1 MVEKEKFEFIDLNYR
16 PKDDLICLFRIKP
29 ARGLSIQEVANQ
41 VALESSVGTWDKVE
55 GMSKEIMNKYGG
67 KVFHI
72 NKNFVK
78 IAYPTELFELGNM
91 PSILSGIAGN
101 IFGMKVIEGL
111 RLEDIDFSNKLRD
124 SFKGPKYGIEGVRK
138 LLNIKNR
145 PLIGTIVKPKVGLNS
160 SEYAEYA
167 YRAWK
172 GGLDLVKS
180 DENLT
185 NQNFNRFQERC
196 KKTIKIKERVEK
208 ETGEKKLYVEN
219 VTAETKE
226 MLKRAK
232 FIQDNGGNCAMID
245 IVVSGWSAFQTLRNE
260 DLNLV
265 IHCHRAGHG
274 MFTENPL
281 HGMSMLT
288 VAKIARLIGG
298 DNLHIGGVFGK
309 MRGKKDEVIQI
320 EKEIEEQIVNIHDI
334 HKGLLK
340 EEWGKIKP
348 MFSVCS
354 GGIHPG
360 TLPRLIKTMG
370 KNIICQAGG
379 GVSAHPL
386 GVEAGAKAMKQALD
400 ASLEGINLKEYSKT
414 HKELRIAIDRWGYLK

>member
-1 MVEKEKFEFIDLNYR
+1 MNEYIKLGYK
-16 PKDDLICLFRIKP
+16 PKDDLIALFRVEP
-29 ARGLSIQEVANQ
+29 AKGLSIKEAANQ
-41 VALESSVGTWDKVE
+41 IALESSIGTWDKVE
-55 GMSKEIMNKYGG
+55 GLSKDIMKKYGG
-67 KVFHI
+67 KVFSI
-72 NKNFVK
+72 KGNFVK

-101 IFGMKVIEGL
+101 IFGMKVIDGL
-111 RLEDIDFSNKLRD
+111 RLEDIDFSNRVRD
-124 SFKGPKYGIEGVRK
+124 SFKGPRYGIEGVRK
-138 LLNIKNR
+138 LLKIRNR

-160 SEYAEYA
+160 SGYAEYA
-167 YRAWK
+167 YKAWK

-185 NQNFNRFQERC
+185 NQKFNKFQERC
-196 KKTIKIKERVEK
+196 KKTIKMMERIER

-219 VTAETKE
+219 VTAETNE
-226 MLKRAK
+226 MIRRAK
-232 FIQDNGGNCAMID
+232 FIQDNGGNCAMVD
-245 IVVSGWSAFQTLRNE
+245 IIVSGWAALQTLRNE
-260 DLNLV
+260 DLDLV

-274 MFTENPL
+274 MFTENSE
-281 HGMSMLT
+281 HGMSMLA

-298 DNLHIGGVFGK
+298 DNLHIGAVFGK
-309 MRGKKDEVIQI
+309 MKGEKEEVKVIKEEI
-320 EKEIEEQIVNIHDI
+320 EKQIVRIHDV

-370 KNIICQAGG
+370 KDIIAQAGG

-386 GVEAGAKAMKQALD
+386 GIEAGAKAMKQALD
-400 ASLEGINLKEYSKT
+400 ASLEEIDLKEYSKN
-414 HKELRIAIDRWGYLK
+414 HKELALAIERWGYLK

>member
-1 MVEKEKFEFIDLNYR
+1 MSEYIKLGYH
-16 PKDDLICLFRIKP
+16 PKDDLIALFRVEP
-29 ARGLSIQEVANQ
+29 AKGFSVKEAANQ
-41 VALESSVGTWDKVE
+41 IALESSVGTWDKVE
-55 GMSKEIMNKYGG
+55 GLSKDIMKKYGG
-67 KVFHI
+67 KVFSI
-72 NKNFVK
+72 KGNFVK

-101 IFGMKVIEGL
+101 IFGMKVIDGL
-111 RLEDIDFSNKLRD
+111 RLEDIDFSNRIRD
-124 SFKGPKYGIEGVRK
+124 SFKGPRYGIAGVRK
-138 LLNIKNR
+138 LLKIRNR

-160 SEYAEYA
+160 SEHAEYA
-167 YRAWK
+167 YKAWK

-185 NQNFNRFQERC
+185 NQKFNRFQERC
-196 KKTIKIKERVEK
+196 KKTIKMMERIER

-226 MLKRAK
+226 MIRRAK

-245 IVVSGWSAFQTLRNE
+245 IIVSGWSAFQTLRNE
-260 DLNLV
+260 DLDLV

-274 MFTENPL
+274 MFTENPE
-281 HGMSMLT
+281 HGMSMLS
-288 VAKIARLIGG
+288 VAKITRLIGG
-298 DNLHIGGVFGK
+298 DNLHIGAVFGK
-309 MRGKKDEVIQI
+309 MKGGKEEVKVIEEEI
-320 EKEIEEQIVNIHDI
+320 EKQIIRIHDV

-370 KNIICQAGG
+370 KDIIAQAGG

-386 GVEAGAKAMKQALD
+386 GIEAGAKAMKQALD
-400 ASLEGINLKEYSKT
+400 ASLEEIDLKEYAKN
-414 HKELRIAIDRWGYLK
+414 HVELRLAIEKWGYLK